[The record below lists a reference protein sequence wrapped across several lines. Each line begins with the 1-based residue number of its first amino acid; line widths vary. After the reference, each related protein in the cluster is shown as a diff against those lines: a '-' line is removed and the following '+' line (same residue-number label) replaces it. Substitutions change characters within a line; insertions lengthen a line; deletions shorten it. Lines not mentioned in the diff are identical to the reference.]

1 MTVTNP
7 PRALS
12 ATQLSLSDLGTQLS
26 DCVFVIVDL
35 ETTGGAAVDAGIT
48 EIGAVKVQGGEV
60 TGEFITLVN
69 PGTPI
74 PPFIATLTGIT
85 DSMVSRSPSVHTAVS
100 MFLDFAGECVFVAH
114 NAPYDIGFLKGACTK
129 FDIAWPN
136 NKAIDTA
143 RIARLTLHRDE
154 VRNCKLST
162 LSSFFRT
169 EVQPTHRAFDD
180 ARATTDVMHRLFE
193 RLGNYGVHTLEDLNA
208 FTSRVS
214 DAQRNKKSLAD
225 GLPAKPGVYIFEDP
239 QGRPL
244 YIGTSKNI
252 RNRVR
257 TYFTAAENRRRMS
270 EMIGIAQQV
279 RPIVCSTIL
288 EAKIRELRL
297 IVSEQPRYNRRS
309 RAAESVYWVKLTAEP
324 APRLI
329 VTKQLKDDSA
339 EGARYIGPFTSRA
352 AANSALDV
360 INETTAL
367 RTCTIKIA
375 ALPRT
380 DIPGCVRGELGKCVA
395 PCTSNHDR
403 DQYLNIV
410 NHASIAMSGSTSIVV
425 THITALMET
434 LANSERFEE
443 AANWREALGN
453 YVNAVFRTERLR
465 WIATTPELV
474 AAQGTTD
481 GGWEIHV
488 IRYGRLAAA
497 GVVEPGFDPWVHVA
511 ALIASAEFIEPGI
524 EPAPAGTTEEAFDL
538 LHWLESDG
546 VRLVTSS
553 RDLYMPIE
561 CGGKEAIQLSHV
573 RRVVGERLAAVTGHG
588 PTGRPVGPRAPGVTR
603 INQRSSLAR
612 R

>member
-7 PRALS
+7 PSALA

-35 ETTGGAAVDAGIT
+35 ETTGGAGIDAGIT
-48 EIGAVKVQGGEV
+48 EIGAVKVHGGEV
-60 TGEFITLVN
+60 IGEFTTLVN
-69 PGTPI
+69 PGSPI

-85 DSMVSRSPSVHTAVS
+85 DSMVSGSPGVQTAVS

-136 NKAIDTA
+136 NKVIDTV
-143 RIARLTLHRDE
+143 RIARLALHRDE
-154 VRNCKLST
+154 VRNCKLAT

-214 DAQRNKKSLAD
+214 DVQRNKKGLAD

-257 TYFTAAENRRRMS
+257 TYFTAAETRRRMS
-270 EMIGIAQQV
+270 EMIEIAQQV

-309 RAAESVYWVKLTAEP
+309 RAADSVSWVKLTAEP

-329 VTKQLKDDSA
+329 ITKEIKDDS
-339 EGARYIGPFTSRA
+339 EFGARYIGPFTSRG
-352 AANSALDV
+352 AANSVIDV
-360 INETTAL
+360 INGTIAL
-367 RTCTIKIA
+367 RTCTSKIA
-375 ALPRT
+375 AQPRT
-380 DIPGCVRGELGKCVA
+380 NIPGCVRAELGKCAA
-395 PCTSNHDR
+395 PCTREHDR
-403 DQYLNIV
+403 ELYLQVV
-410 NHASIAMSGSTSIVV
+410 NHAGVSMSGSTSTVV
-425 THITALMET
+425 AHITKLMET
-434 LANSERFEE
+434 LAAAERFEE
-443 AANWREALGN
+443 AAMWREALGN

-465 WIATTPELV
+465 WIATTSELV
-474 AAQGTTD
+474 AAQNTID

-497 GVVEPGFDPWVHVA
+497 GVVEPGFDPWPHVA
-511 ALIASAEFIEPGI
+511 ALVASAEFVEPGI
-524 EPAPAGTTEEAFDL
+524 EPAPAGVTEEAFDL
-538 LHWLESDG
+538 LRWLESDG
-546 VRLVTSS
+546 VRLVASS
-553 RDLYMPIE
+553 HDLSMPID
-561 CGGKEAIQLSHV
+561 CGGKETIQLLDV

-588 PTGRPVGPRAPGVTR
+588 PTGRPVGSRAPGATR
-603 INQRSSLAR
+603 IAYF
-612 R
+612 

>member
-7 PRALS
+7 PSALA

-35 ETTGGAAVDAGIT
+35 ETTGGAGIDAGIT
-48 EIGAVKVQGGEV
+48 EIGAVKVHGGEV
-60 TGEFITLVN
+60 IGEFTTLVN
-69 PGTPI
+69 PGSPI

-85 DSMVSRSPSVHTAVS
+85 DSMVSGSPGVQTAVS

-136 NKAIDTA
+136 NKVIDTV
-143 RIARLTLHRDE
+143 RIARLALHRDE
-154 VRNCKLST
+154 VRNCKLAT

-214 DAQRNKKSLAD
+214 DVQRNKKGLAD

-257 TYFTAAENRRRMS
+257 TYFTAAETRRRMS
-270 EMIGIAQQV
+270 EMIEIAQQV

-309 RAAESVYWVKLTAEP
+309 RAADSVSWVKLTAEP

-329 VTKQLKDDSA
+329 ITKEIKDDS
-339 EGARYIGPFTSRA
+339 EFGARYIGPFTSRG
-352 AANSALDV
+352 AANSVIDV
-360 INETTAL
+360 INGTIAL
-367 RTCTIKIA
+367 RTCTSKIA
-375 ALPRT
+375 AQPRT
-380 DIPGCVRGELGKCVA
+380 NIPGCVRAELGKCAA
-395 PCTSNHDR
+395 PCTREHDR
-403 DQYLNIV
+403 ELYLQVV
-410 NHASIAMSGSTSIVV
+410 NHAGVSMSGSTSTVV
-425 THITALMET
+425 AHITKVMET
-434 LANSERFEE
+434 LAAAERFEE
-443 AANWREALGN
+443 AAMWREALGN

-465 WIATTPELV
+465 WIATTSELV
-474 AAQGTTD
+474 AAQNTID

-497 GVVEPGFDPWVHVA
+497 GVVEPGFDPWPHVA
-511 ALIASAEFIEPGI
+511 ALVASAEFVEPGI
-524 EPAPAGTTEEAFDL
+524 EPAPAGVTEEAFDL
-538 LHWLESDG
+538 LRWLESDG
-546 VRLVTSS
+546 VRLVASS
-553 RDLYMPIE
+553 HDLSMPID
-561 CGGKEAIQLSHV
+561 CGGKETIQLLDV

-588 PTGRPVGPRAPGVTR
+588 PTGRPVGPRAPGATR
-603 INQRSSLAR
+603 IAYF
-612 R
+612 

>member
-1 MTVTNP
+1 VTVINP
-7 PRALS
+7 PGALA

-35 ETTGGAAVDAGIT
+35 ETTGGAGIDAGIT
-48 EIGAVKVQGGEV
+48 EIGAVKVRGGEV
-60 TGEFITLVN
+60 IGEFTTLVN
-69 PGTPI
+69 PGSSI

-114 NAPYDIGFLKGACTK
+114 NAPYDIGFLKGACAK
-129 FDIAWPN
+129 FDITWPS
-136 NKAIDTA
+136 NKVIDTV
-143 RIARLTLHRDE
+143 RIARLALHRDE
-154 VRNCKLST
+154 VRNCKLAT

-180 ARATTDVMHRLFE
+180 ARATTDVMHHLFE
-193 RLGNYGVHTLEDLNA
+193 RLGNYGVHTLEDLHA

-214 DAQRNKKSLAD
+214 EVQRNKKNLAD
-225 GLPAKPGVYIFEDP
+225 GLPATPGVYIFEDP

-270 EMIGIAQQV
+270 EMIKIAQQV

-309 RAAESVYWVKLTAEP
+309 RAADSVSWLKLTSEP

-329 VTKQLKDDSA
+329 VTKQLKDDYA

-352 AANSALDV
+352 AANSALDT
-360 INETTAL
+360 INETISL

-375 ALPRT
+375 AQPRT
-380 DIPGCVRGELGKCVA
+380 DIPGCVRAELGKCVA
-395 PCTSNHDR
+395 PCTRNHDR
-403 DQYLNIV
+403 EQYLSIV
-410 NHASIAMSGSTSIVV
+410 NHASIAMSGNTSTVV
-425 THITALMET
+425 THITELMKT
-434 LANSERFEE
+434 LALQERFEE
-443 AANWREALGN
+443 AANWREALGH

-474 AAQGTTD
+474 AAQNTID

-497 GVVEPGFDPWVHVA
+497 GVVEPGFDPWPHVA
-511 ALIASAEFIEPGI
+511 ALVASAEFVEPGI
-524 EPAPAGTTEEAFDL
+524 EPAPAGVTEEAFDL
-538 LHWLESDG
+538 LRWLESDG
-546 VRLVTSS
+546 VRLVASS
-553 RDLYMPIE
+553 RDLSMPID
-561 CGGKEAIQLSHV
+561 CGGKETLQLLDV

-603 INQRSSLAR
+603 IAYF
-612 R
+612 

>member
-1 MTVTNP
+1 VTNP
-7 PRALS
+7 PSALA

-35 ETTGGAAVDAGIT
+35 ETTGGAGIDAGIT
-48 EIGAVKVQGGEV
+48 EIGAVKVHGGEV
-60 TGEFITLVN
+60 IGEFTTLVN
-69 PGTPI
+69 PGSPI

-85 DSMVSRSPSVHTAVS
+85 DSMVSGSPGVQTAVS

-129 FDIAWPN
+129 FDIVWPN
-136 NKAIDTA
+136 NKVIDTV
-143 RIARLTLHRDE
+143 RIARLALHRDE
-154 VRNCKLST
+154 VRNCKLAT

-214 DAQRNKKSLAD
+214 DVQRNKKGLAD

-257 TYFTAAENRRRMS
+257 TYFTAAETRRRMS
-270 EMIGIAQQV
+270 EMIEIAQQV

-309 RAAESVYWVKLTAEP
+309 RAADSVSWVKLTAEP

-329 VTKQLKDDSA
+329 ITKEIKDDS
-339 EGARYIGPFTSRA
+339 EFGARYIGPFTSRG
-352 AANSALDV
+352 AANSVIDV
-360 INETTAL
+360 INGTIAL
-367 RTCTIKIA
+367 RTCTSKIA
-375 ALPRT
+375 AQPRT
-380 DIPGCVRGELGKCVA
+380 NIPGCVRAELGKCAA
-395 PCTSNHDR
+395 PCTREHDR
-403 DQYLNIV
+403 ELYLQVV
-410 NHASIAMSGSTSIVV
+410 NHAGVSMSGSTSAVV
-425 THITALMET
+425 AHITKLMET
-434 LANSERFEE
+434 LAAAERFEE
-443 AANWREALGN
+443 AAMWREALGN

-465 WIATTPELV
+465 WIATTSELV
-474 AAQGTTD
+474 AAQNTID

-497 GVVEPGFDPWVHVA
+497 GVVEPGFDPWPHVA
-511 ALIASAEFIEPGI
+511 ALVASAEFVEPGI
-524 EPAPAGTTEEAFDL
+524 EPAPAGVTEEAFDL
-538 LHWLESDG
+538 LRWLESDG
-546 VRLVTSS
+546 VRLVASS
-553 RDLYMPIE
+553 HDLSMPID
-561 CGGKEAIQLSHV
+561 CGGKETIQLLDV
-573 RRVVGERLAAVTGHG
+573 RRVVGERLAAVTGHE
-588 PTGRPVGPRAPGVTR
+588 PTGRPVGPRAPGATR
-603 INQRSSLAR
+603 IAYF
-612 R
+612 

>member
-7 PRALS
+7 PSALA

-35 ETTGGAAVDAGIT
+35 ETTGGAGIDAGIT
-48 EIGAVKVQGGEV
+48 EIGAVKVHGGEV
-60 TGEFITLVN
+60 IGEFTTLVN
-69 PGTPI
+69 PGSPI

-85 DSMVSRSPSVHTAVS
+85 DSMVSGSPGVQTAVS

-129 FDIAWPN
+129 FDIVWPN
-136 NKAIDTA
+136 NKVIDTV
-143 RIARLTLHRDE
+143 RIARLALHRDE
-154 VRNCKLST
+154 VRNCKLAT

-214 DAQRNKKSLAD
+214 DVQRNKKGLAD

-257 TYFTAAENRRRMS
+257 TYFTAAETRRRMS
-270 EMIGIAQQV
+270 EMIEIAQQV

-309 RAAESVYWVKLTAEP
+309 RAADSVSWVKLTAEP

-329 VTKQLKDDSA
+329 ITKEIKDDS
-339 EGARYIGPFTSRA
+339 EFGARYIGPFTSRG
-352 AANSALDV
+352 AANSVIDV
-360 INETTAL
+360 INGTIAL
-367 RTCTIKIA
+367 RTCTSKIA
-375 ALPRT
+375 AQPRT
-380 DIPGCVRGELGKCVA
+380 NIPGCVRAELGKCAA
-395 PCTSNHDR
+395 PCTREHDR
-403 DQYLNIV
+403 ELYLQVV
-410 NHASIAMSGSTSIVV
+410 NHAGVSMSGSTSAVV
-425 THITALMET
+425 AHITKLMET
-434 LANSERFEE
+434 LAAAERFEE
-443 AANWREALGN
+443 AAMWREALGN

-465 WIATTPELV
+465 WIATTSELV
-474 AAQGTTD
+474 AAQNTID

-497 GVVEPGFDPWVHVA
+497 GIVEPGFDPWPHVA
-511 ALIASAEFIEPGI
+511 ALVASAEFVEPGI
-524 EPAPAGTTEEAFDL
+524 EPAPAGVTEEAFDL
-538 LHWLESDG
+538 LRWLESDG
-546 VRLVTSS
+546 VRLVASS
-553 RDLYMPIE
+553 HDLSMPID
-561 CGGKEAIQLSHV
+561 CGGKETIQLLDV
-573 RRVVGERLAAVTGHG
+573 RRVVGERLAAVTGHE
-588 PTGRPVGPRAPGVTR
+588 PTGRPVGPRAPGATR
-603 INQRSSLAR
+603 IAYF
-612 R
+612 

>member
-7 PRALS
+7 PSALA

-35 ETTGGAAVDAGIT
+35 ETTGGAGIDAGIT
-48 EIGAVKVQGGEV
+48 EIGAVKVHGGEV
-60 TGEFITLVN
+60 IGEFTTLVN
-69 PGTPI
+69 PGSPI

-85 DSMVSRSPSVHTAVS
+85 DSMVSGSPGVQTAVS

-136 NKAIDTA
+136 NKVIDTV
-143 RIARLTLHRDE
+143 RIARLALHRDE
-154 VRNCKLST
+154 VRNCKLAT

-214 DAQRNKKSLAD
+214 DVQRNKKGLAD

-257 TYFTAAENRRRMS
+257 TYFTAAETRRRMS
-270 EMIGIAQQV
+270 EMIEIAQQV

-309 RAAESVYWVKLTAEP
+309 RAADSVSWVKLTAEP

-329 VTKQLKDDSA
+329 ISKEIKDDS
-339 EGARYIGPFTSRA
+339 EFGARYIGPFTSRG
-352 AANSALDV
+352 AANSVIDV
-360 INETTAL
+360 INGTIAL
-367 RTCTIKIA
+367 RTCTSKIA
-375 ALPRT
+375 AQPRT
-380 DIPGCVRGELGKCVA
+380 NIPGCVRAELGKCAA
-395 PCTSNHDR
+395 PCTREHDR
-403 DQYLNIV
+403 ELYLQVV
-410 NHASIAMSGSTSIVV
+410 NHAGVSMSGSTSTVV
-425 THITALMET
+425 AHITKLMET
-434 LANSERFEE
+434 LAAAERFEE
-443 AANWREALGN
+443 AAMWREALGN

-465 WIATTPELV
+465 WIATTSELV
-474 AAQGTTD
+474 AAQNTID

-497 GVVEPGFDPWVHVA
+497 GVVEPGFDPWPHVA
-511 ALIASAEFIEPGI
+511 ALVASAEFVEPGI
-524 EPAPAGTTEEAFDL
+524 EPAPAGVTEEAFDL
-538 LHWLESDG
+538 LRWLESDG
-546 VRLVTSS
+546 VRLVASS
-553 RDLYMPIE
+553 HDLSMPID
-561 CGGKEAIQLSHV
+561 CGGKETIQLLDV
-573 RRVVGERLAAVTGHG
+573 RRVVGERLAAVTGHE
-588 PTGRPVGPRAPGVTR
+588 PTGRPVGSRAPGATR
-603 INQRSSLAR
+603 IAYF
-612 R
+612 

>member
-60 TGEFITLVN
+60 IGEFTTLVN

-129 FDIAWPN
+129 FDITWPN

-193 RLGNYGVHTLEDLNA
+193 RLGNYGVHTLEDLNS

-309 RAAESVYWVKLTAEP
+309 RAADSVYWVKLTAEP

-352 AANSALDV
+352 AANSALEV
-360 INETTAL
+360 INETISL
-367 RTCTIKIA
+367 RTCTTKIA
-375 ALPRT
+375 AQPRS
-380 DIPGCVRGELGKCVA
+380 DIPGCVRAELGKCVA

-403 DQYLNIV
+403 DQYSNIV

-474 AAQGTTD
+474 AAQATTD

-538 LHWLESDG
+538 LRWLESDG

-561 CGGKEAIQLSHV
+561 CGGKETTQLSHV
-573 RRVVGERLAAVTGHG
+573 RRVVGEQSCSSY
-588 PTGRPVGPRAPGVTR
+588 RARANGSTC
-603 INQRSSLAR
+603 RSASTWR
-612 R
+612 DSD

>member
-1 MTVTNP
+1 VTVTNP
-7 PRALS
+7 PSALA

-35 ETTGGAAVDAGIT
+35 ETTGGAGIDAGIT
-48 EIGAVKVQGGEV
+48 EIGAVKVHGGEV
-60 TGEFITLVN
+60 IGEFTTLVN
-69 PGTPI
+69 PGSPI

-85 DSMVSRSPSVHTAVS
+85 DSMVSGSPGVQTAVS

-136 NKAIDTA
+136 NKVIDTV
-143 RIARLTLHRDE
+143 RIARLALHRDE
-154 VRNCKLST
+154 VRNCKLAT

-214 DAQRNKKSLAD
+214 DVQRNKKGLAD

-257 TYFTAAENRRRMS
+257 TYFTAAETRRRMS
-270 EMIGIAQQV
+270 EMIEIAQQV

-309 RAAESVYWVKLTAEP
+309 RAADSVSWVKLTAEP

-329 VTKQLKDDSA
+329 ITKEIKDDS
-339 EGARYIGPFTSRA
+339 EFGARYIGPFTSRG
-352 AANSALDV
+352 AANSVIDV
-360 INETTAL
+360 INGTIAL
-367 RTCTIKIA
+367 RTCTSKIA
-375 ALPRT
+375 AQPRT
-380 DIPGCVRGELGKCVA
+380 NIPGCVRAELGKCAA
-395 PCTSNHDR
+395 PCTREHDR
-403 DQYLNIV
+403 ELYLQVV
-410 NHASIAMSGSTSIVV
+410 NHAGVSMSGSTSTVV
-425 THITALMET
+425 AHITKLMET
-434 LANSERFEE
+434 LAAAERFEE
-443 AANWREALGN
+443 AAMWREALGN

-465 WIATTPELV
+465 WIATTSELV
-474 AAQGTTD
+474 AAQNTID

-497 GVVEPGFDPWVHVA
+497 GVVEPGFDPWPHVA
-511 ALIASAEFIEPGI
+511 ALVASAEFVEPGI
-524 EPAPAGTTEEAFDL
+524 EPAPAGVTEEAFDL
-538 LHWLESDG
+538 LRWLERDG
-546 VRLVTSS
+546 VRLVASS
-553 RDLYMPIE
+553 HDLSMPID
-561 CGGKEAIQLSHV
+561 CGGKETIQLLDV
-573 RRVVGERLAAVTGHG
+573 RRVVGERLAAVTGHE
-588 PTGRPVGPRAPGVTR
+588 PTGRPVGPRAPGATR
-603 INQRSSLAR
+603 IAYF
-612 R
+612 

>member
-7 PRALS
+7 PSALA

-35 ETTGGAAVDAGIT
+35 ETTGGAGIDAGIT
-48 EIGAVKVQGGEV
+48 EIGAVKVHGGEV
-60 TGEFITLVN
+60 IGEFTTLVN
-69 PGTPI
+69 PGSPI

-85 DSMVSRSPSVHTAVS
+85 DSMVSGSPGVQTAVS

-136 NKAIDTA
+136 NKVIDTV
-143 RIARLTLHRDE
+143 RIARLALHRDE
-154 VRNCKLST
+154 VRNCKLAT

-214 DAQRNKKSLAD
+214 DVQRNKKGLAD

-257 TYFTAAENRRRMS
+257 TYFTAAETRRRMS
-270 EMIGIAQQV
+270 EMIEIAQQV

-309 RAAESVYWVKLTAEP
+309 RAADSVSWVKLTAEP

-329 VTKQLKDDSA
+329 ITKEIKDDS
-339 EGARYIGPFTSRA
+339 EFGARYIGPFTSRG
-352 AANSALDV
+352 AANSVIDV
-360 INETTAL
+360 INGTIAL
-367 RTCTIKIA
+367 RTCTSKIA
-375 ALPRT
+375 AQPRT
-380 DIPGCVRGELGKCVA
+380 NIPGCVRAELGKCAA
-395 PCTSNHDR
+395 PCTREHDR
-403 DQYLNIV
+403 ELYLQVV
-410 NHASIAMSGSTSIVV
+410 NHAGVSMSGSTSTVV
-425 THITALMET
+425 AHITELMET
-434 LANSERFEE
+434 LAAAERFEE
-443 AANWREALGN
+443 AAMWREALGN

-465 WIATTPELV
+465 WIATTSELV
-474 AAQGTTD
+474 AAQNTID

-497 GVVEPGFDPWVHVA
+497 GVVEPGFDPWPHVA
-511 ALIASAEFIEPGI
+511 ALVASAEFVEPGI
-524 EPAPAGTTEEAFDL
+524 EPAPAGVTEEAFDL
-538 LHWLESDG
+538 LRWLESDG
-546 VRLVTSS
+546 VRLVASS
-553 RDLYMPIE
+553 HDLSMPID
-561 CGGKEAIQLSHV
+561 CGGKETIQLLDV
-573 RRVVGERLAAVTGHG
+573 RRVVGERLAAVTGHE
-588 PTGRPVGPRAPGVTR
+588 PTGRPVGPRAPGATR
-603 INQRSSLAR
+603 IAYF
-612 R
+612 

>member
-1 MTVTNP
+1 VTVTNP
-7 PRALS
+7 PSALA

-35 ETTGGAAVDAGIT
+35 ETTGGAGIDAGIT
-48 EIGAVKVQGGEV
+48 EIGAVKVHGGEV
-60 TGEFITLVN
+60 IGEFTTLVN
-69 PGTPI
+69 PGSPI

-85 DSMVSRSPSVHTAVS
+85 DSMVSGSPGVQTAVS

-136 NKAIDTA
+136 NKVIDTV
-143 RIARLTLHRDE
+143 RIARLALHRDE
-154 VRNCKLST
+154 VRNCKLAT

-214 DAQRNKKSLAD
+214 DVQRNKKGLAD

-257 TYFTAAENRRRMS
+257 TYFTAAETRRRMS
-270 EMIGIAQQV
+270 EMIEIAQQV

-309 RAAESVYWVKLTAEP
+309 RAADSVSWVKLTAEP

-329 VTKQLKDDSA
+329 ITKEIKDDS
-339 EGARYIGPFTSRA
+339 EFGARYIGPFTSRG
-352 AANSALDV
+352 AANSVIDV
-360 INETTAL
+360 INGTIAL
-367 RTCTIKIA
+367 RTCTSKIA
-375 ALPRT
+375 AQPRT
-380 DIPGCVRGELGKCVA
+380 NIPGCVRAELGKCAA
-395 PCTSNHDR
+395 PCTREHDR
-403 DQYLNIV
+403 ELYLQVV
-410 NHASIAMSGSTSIVV
+410 NHAGVSMSGSTSTVV
-425 THITALMET
+425 AHITELMET
-434 LANSERFEE
+434 LAAAERFEE
-443 AANWREALGN
+443 AAMWREALGN

-465 WIATTPELV
+465 WIATTSELV
-474 AAQGTTD
+474 AAQNTID

-497 GVVEPGFDPWVHVA
+497 GVVEPGFDPWPHVA
-511 ALIASAEFIEPGI
+511 ALVASAEFVEPGI
-524 EPAPAGTTEEAFDL
+524 EPAPAGVTEEAFDL
-538 LHWLESDG
+538 LRWLESDG
-546 VRLVTSS
+546 VRLVASS
-553 RDLYMPIE
+553 HDLSMPID
-561 CGGKEAIQLSHV
+561 CGGKETIQLLDV
-573 RRVVGERLAAVTGHG
+573 RRVVGERLAAVTGHE
-588 PTGRPVGPRAPGVTR
+588 PTGRPVGPRAPGATR
-603 INQRSSLAR
+603 IAYF
-612 R
+612 

>member
-1 MTVTNP
+1 VTVTNP
-7 PRALS
+7 PSALA

-35 ETTGGAAVDAGIT
+35 ETTGGAGIDAGIT
-48 EIGAVKVQGGEV
+48 EIGAVKVHGGEV
-60 TGEFITLVN
+60 IGEFTTLVN
-69 PGTPI
+69 PGSPI

-85 DSMVSRSPSVHTAVS
+85 DSMVSGSPGVQTAVS

-129 FDIAWPN
+129 FDIVWPN
-136 NKAIDTA
+136 NKVIDTV
-143 RIARLTLHRDE
+143 RIARLALHRDE
-154 VRNCKLST
+154 VRNCKLAT

-214 DAQRNKKSLAD
+214 DVQRNKKGLAD

-257 TYFTAAENRRRMS
+257 TYFTAAETRRRMS
-270 EMIGIAQQV
+270 EMIEIAQQV

-309 RAAESVYWVKLTAEP
+309 RAADSVSWVKLTAEP

-329 VTKQLKDDSA
+329 ITKEIKDDS
-339 EGARYIGPFTSRA
+339 EFGARYIGPFTSRG
-352 AANSALDV
+352 AANSVIDV
-360 INETTAL
+360 INGTIAL
-367 RTCTIKIA
+367 RTCTSKIA
-375 ALPRT
+375 AQPRT
-380 DIPGCVRGELGKCVA
+380 NIPGCVRAELGKCAA
-395 PCTSNHDR
+395 PCTREHDR
-403 DQYLNIV
+403 ELYLQVV
-410 NHASIAMSGSTSIVV
+410 NHAGVSMSGSTSTVV
-425 THITALMET
+425 AHITELMET
-434 LANSERFEE
+434 LAAAERFEE
-443 AANWREALGN
+443 AAMWREALGN

-465 WIATTPELV
+465 WIATTSELV
-474 AAQGTTD
+474 AAQNTID

-497 GVVEPGFDPWVHVA
+497 GVVEPGFDPWPHVA
-511 ALIASAEFIEPGI
+511 ALVASAEFVEPGI
-524 EPAPAGTTEEAFDL
+524 EPAPAGVTEEAFDL
-538 LHWLESDG
+538 LRWLESDG
-546 VRLVTSS
+546 VRLVASS
-553 RDLYMPIE
+553 HDLSMPID
-561 CGGKEAIQLSHV
+561 CGGKETIQLLDV
-573 RRVVGERLAAVTGHG
+573 RRVVGERLAAVTGHE
-588 PTGRPVGPRAPGVTR
+588 PTGRPVGPRAPGATR
-603 INQRSSLAR
+603 IAYF
-612 R
+612 

>member
-1 MTVTNP
+1 VTVTNP
-7 PRALS
+7 PSALA

-35 ETTGGAAVDAGIT
+35 ETTGGAGIDAGIT
-48 EIGAVKVQGGEV
+48 EIGAVKVHGGEV
-60 TGEFITLVN
+60 IGEFTTLVN
-69 PGTPI
+69 PGSPI

-85 DSMVSRSPSVHTAVS
+85 DSMVSGSPGVQTAVS

-136 NKAIDTA
+136 NKVIDTV
-143 RIARLTLHRDE
+143 RIARLALHRDE
-154 VRNCKLST
+154 VRNCKLAT

-214 DAQRNKKSLAD
+214 DVQRNKKGLAD

-257 TYFTAAENRRRMS
+257 TYFTAAETRRRMS
-270 EMIGIAQQV
+270 EMIEIAQQV

-309 RAAESVYWVKLTAEP
+309 RAADSVSWVKLTAEP

-329 VTKQLKDDSA
+329 ITKEIKDDS
-339 EGARYIGPFTSRA
+339 EFGARYIGPFTSRG
-352 AANSALDV
+352 AANSVIDV
-360 INETTAL
+360 INGTIAL
-367 RTCTIKIA
+367 RTCTSKIA
-375 ALPRT
+375 AQPRT
-380 DIPGCVRGELGKCVA
+380 NIPGCVRAELGKCAA
-395 PCTSNHDR
+395 PCTREHDR
-403 DQYLNIV
+403 ELYLQVV
-410 NHASIAMSGSTSIVV
+410 NHAGVSMSGSTSTVV
-425 THITALMET
+425 AHITELMET
-434 LANSERFEE
+434 LAAAERFEE
-443 AANWREALGN
+443 AAMWREALGN

-465 WIATTPELV
+465 WIATTSELV
-474 AAQGTTD
+474 AAQNTID

-497 GVVEPGFDPWVHVA
+497 GVVEPGFDPWPHVA
-511 ALIASAEFIEPGI
+511 ALVASAEFVEPGI
-524 EPAPAGTTEEAFDL
+524 EPAPAGVTEEAFDL
-538 LHWLESDG
+538 LRWLESDG
-546 VRLVTSS
+546 VRLVASS
-553 RDLYMPIE
+553 HDLSMPID
-561 CGGKEAIQLSHV
+561 CGGKETIQLLDV

-588 PTGRPVGPRAPGVTR
+588 PTGRPVGPRAPGATR
-603 INQRSSLAR
+603 IAYF
-612 R
+612 

>member
-1 MTVTNP
+1 VTVTNP
-7 PRALS
+7 PSALA

-35 ETTGGAAVDAGIT
+35 ETTGGAGIDAGIT
-48 EIGAVKVQGGEV
+48 EIGAVKVHGGEV
-60 TGEFITLVN
+60 IGEFTTLVN
-69 PGTPI
+69 PGSPI

-85 DSMVSRSPSVHTAVS
+85 DSMVSGSPGVQTAVS

-129 FDIAWPN
+129 FDIVWPN
-136 NKAIDTA
+136 NKVIDTV
-143 RIARLTLHRDE
+143 RIARLALHRDE
-154 VRNCKLST
+154 VRNCKLAT

-214 DAQRNKKSLAD
+214 DVQRNKKGLAD

-257 TYFTAAENRRRMS
+257 TYFTAAETRRRMS
-270 EMIGIAQQV
+270 EMIEIAQQV

-309 RAAESVYWVKLTAEP
+309 RAADSVSWVKLTAEP

-329 VTKQLKDDSA
+329 ITKEIKDDS
-339 EGARYIGPFTSRA
+339 EFGARYIGPFTSRG
-352 AANSALDV
+352 AANSVIDV
-360 INETTAL
+360 INGTIAL
-367 RTCTIKIA
+367 RTCTSKIA
-375 ALPRT
+375 AQPRT
-380 DIPGCVRGELGKCVA
+380 NIPGCVRAELGKCAA
-395 PCTSNHDR
+395 PCTREHDR
-403 DQYLNIV
+403 ELYLQVV
-410 NHASIAMSGSTSIVV
+410 NHAGVSMSGRTSAVV
-425 THITALMET
+425 AHITKLMET
-434 LANSERFEE
+434 LAAAERFEE
-443 AANWREALGN
+443 AAMWREALGN

-465 WIATTPELV
+465 WIATTSELV
-474 AAQGTTD
+474 AAQNTIN

-497 GVVEPGFDPWVHVA
+497 GIVEPGFDPWPHVA
-511 ALIASAEFIEPGI
+511 ALVASAEFVEPGI
-524 EPAPAGTTEEAFDL
+524 EPAPAGVTEEAFDL
-538 LHWLESDG
+538 LRWLESDG
-546 VRLVTSS
+546 VRLVASS
-553 RDLYMPIE
+553 HDLSMPID
-561 CGGKEAIQLSHV
+561 CGGKETIQLLDV
-573 RRVVGERLAAVTGHG
+573 RRVVGERLAAVTGHE
-588 PTGRPVGPRAPGVTR
+588 PTGRPVGPRAPGATR
-603 INQRSSLAR
+603 IAYF
-612 R
+612 

>member
-7 PRALS
+7 PSALA

-35 ETTGGAAVDAGIT
+35 ETTGGAGIDAGIT
-48 EIGAVKVQGGEV
+48 EIGAVKVHGGEV
-60 TGEFITLVN
+60 IGEFTTLVN
-69 PGTPI
+69 PGSPI

-85 DSMVSRSPSVHTAVS
+85 DSMVSGSPGVQTAVS

-129 FDIAWPN
+129 FDIVWPN
-136 NKAIDTA
+136 NKVIDTV
-143 RIARLTLHRDE
+143 RIARLALHRDE
-154 VRNCKLST
+154 VRNCKLAT

-214 DAQRNKKSLAD
+214 DVQRNKKGLAD

-257 TYFTAAENRRRMS
+257 TYFTAAETRRRMS
-270 EMIGIAQQV
+270 EMIEIAQQV

-309 RAAESVYWVKLTAEP
+309 RAADSVSWVKLTAEP

-329 VTKQLKDDSA
+329 ITKEIKDDS
-339 EGARYIGPFTSRA
+339 EFGARYIGPFTSRG
-352 AANSALDV
+352 AANSVIDV
-360 INETTAL
+360 INGTIAL
-367 RTCTIKIA
+367 RTCTSKIA
-375 ALPRT
+375 AQPRT
-380 DIPGCVRGELGKCVA
+380 NIPGCVRAELGKCAA
-395 PCTSNHDR
+395 PCTREHDR
-403 DQYLNIV
+403 ELYLQVV
-410 NHASIAMSGSTSIVV
+410 NHAGVSMSGSTSTVV
-425 THITALMET
+425 AHITELMET
-434 LANSERFEE
+434 LAAAERFEE
-443 AANWREALGN
+443 AAMWREALGN

-465 WIATTPELV
+465 WIATTSELV
-474 AAQGTTD
+474 AAQNTID

-497 GVVEPGFDPWVHVA
+497 GVVEPGFDPWPHVA
-511 ALIASAEFIEPGI
+511 ALVASAEFVEPGI
-524 EPAPAGTTEEAFDL
+524 EPAPAGVTEEAFDL
-538 LHWLESDG
+538 LRWLESDG
-546 VRLVTSS
+546 VRLVASS
-553 RDLYMPIE
+553 HDLSMPID
-561 CGGKEAIQLSHV
+561 CGGKETIQLLDV
-573 RRVVGERLAAVTGHG
+573 RRVVGERLAAVTGHE
-588 PTGRPVGPRAPGVTR
+588 PTGRPVGPRAPGATR
-603 INQRSSLAR
+603 IAYF
-612 R
+612 

>member
-1 MTVTNP
+1 VTVTNP
-7 PRALS
+7 PSALA

-35 ETTGGAAVDAGIT
+35 ETTGGAGIDAGIT
-48 EIGAVKVQGGEV
+48 EIGAVKVHGGEV
-60 TGEFITLVN
+60 IGEFTTLVN
-69 PGTPI
+69 PGSPI

-85 DSMVSRSPSVHTAVS
+85 DSMVSGSPGVQTAVS

-129 FDIAWPN
+129 FDIVWPN
-136 NKAIDTA
+136 NKVIDTV
-143 RIARLTLHRDE
+143 RIARLALHRDE
-154 VRNCKLST
+154 VRNCKLAT

-214 DAQRNKKSLAD
+214 DVQRNKKGLAD

-257 TYFTAAENRRRMS
+257 TYFTAAETRRRMS
-270 EMIGIAQQV
+270 EMIEIAQQV

-309 RAAESVYWVKLTAEP
+309 RAADSVSWVKLTAEP

-329 VTKQLKDDSA
+329 ITKEIKDDS
-339 EGARYIGPFTSRA
+339 EFGARYIGPFTSRG
-352 AANSALDV
+352 AANSVIDV
-360 INETTAL
+360 INGTIAL
-367 RTCTIKIA
+367 RTCTSKIA
-375 ALPRT
+375 AQPRT
-380 DIPGCVRGELGKCVA
+380 NIPGCVRAELGKCAA
-395 PCTSNHDR
+395 PCTREHDR
-403 DQYLNIV
+403 ELYLQVV
-410 NHASIAMSGSTSIVV
+410 NHAGVSMSGSTSTVV
-425 THITALMET
+425 AHITKLMET
-434 LANSERFEE
+434 LAAAERFEE
-443 AANWREALGN
+443 AAMWREALGN

-465 WIATTPELV
+465 WIATTSELV
-474 AAQGTTD
+474 AAQNTID

-497 GVVEPGFDPWVHVA
+497 GIVEPGFDPWPHVA
-511 ALIASAEFIEPGI
+511 ALVASAEFVEPGI
-524 EPAPAGTTEEAFDL
+524 EPAPAGVTEEAFDL
-538 LHWLESDG
+538 LRWLESDG
-546 VRLVTSS
+546 VRLVASS
-553 RDLYMPIE
+553 HDLSMPID
-561 CGGKEAIQLSHV
+561 CGGKETIQLLDV
-573 RRVVGERLAAVTGHG
+573 RRVVGERLAAVTGHE
-588 PTGRPVGPRAPGVTR
+588 PTGRPVGPRAPGATR
-603 INQRSSLAR
+603 IAYF
-612 R
+612 

>member
-7 PRALS
+7 PSALA

-35 ETTGGAAVDAGIT
+35 ETTGGAGIDAGIT
-48 EIGAVKVQGGEV
+48 EIGAVKVHGGEV
-60 TGEFITLVN
+60 IGEFTTLVN
-69 PGTPI
+69 PGSPI

-85 DSMVSRSPSVHTAVS
+85 DSMVSGSPGVQTAVS

-129 FDIAWPN
+129 FDIVWPN
-136 NKAIDTA
+136 NKVIDTV
-143 RIARLTLHRDE
+143 RIARLALHRDE
-154 VRNCKLST
+154 VRNCKLAT

-169 EVQPTHRAFDD
+169 AVQPTHRAFDD

-214 DAQRNKKSLAD
+214 DVQRNKKGLAD

-257 TYFTAAENRRRMS
+257 TYFTAAETRRRMS
-270 EMIGIAQQV
+270 EMIEIAQQV

-309 RAAESVYWVKLTAEP
+309 RAADSVSWVKLTAEP

-329 VTKQLKDDSA
+329 ITKEIKDDS
-339 EGARYIGPFTSRA
+339 EFGARYIGPFTSRG
-352 AANSALDV
+352 AANSVIDV
-360 INETTAL
+360 INGTIAL
-367 RTCTIKIA
+367 RTCTSKIA
-375 ALPRT
+375 AQPRT
-380 DIPGCVRGELGKCVA
+380 NIPGCVRAELGKCAA
-395 PCTSNHDR
+395 PCTREHDR
-403 DQYLNIV
+403 ELYLQVV
-410 NHASIAMSGSTSIVV
+410 NHAGVSMSGSTSTVV
-425 THITALMET
+425 AHITKLMET
-434 LANSERFEE
+434 LAAAERFEE
-443 AANWREALGN
+443 AAMWREALGN

-465 WIATTPELV
+465 WIATTSELV
-474 AAQGTTD
+474 AAQNTID

-497 GVVEPGFDPWVHVA
+497 GIVEPGFDPWPHVA
-511 ALIASAEFIEPGI
+511 ALVASAEFVEPGI
-524 EPAPAGTTEEAFDL
+524 EPAPAGVTEEAFDL
-538 LHWLESDG
+538 LRWLESDG
-546 VRLVTSS
+546 VRLVASS
-553 RDLYMPIE
+553 HDLSMPID
-561 CGGKEAIQLSHV
+561 CGGKETIQLLDV
-573 RRVVGERLAAVTGHG
+573 RRVVGERLAAVTGHE
-588 PTGRPVGPRAPGVTR
+588 PTGRPVGPRAPGATR
-603 INQRSSLAR
+603 IAYF
-612 R
+612 

>member
-7 PRALS
+7 PSALA

-35 ETTGGAAVDAGIT
+35 ETTGGAGIDAGIT
-48 EIGAVKVQGGEV
+48 EIGAVKVHGGEV
-60 TGEFITLVN
+60 IGEFTTLVN
-69 PGTPI
+69 PGSPI

-85 DSMVSRSPSVHTAVS
+85 DSMVSGSPGVQTAVS

-136 NKAIDTA
+136 NKVIDTV
-143 RIARLTLHRDE
+143 RIARLALHRDE
-154 VRNCKLST
+154 VRNCKLAT

-214 DAQRNKKSLAD
+214 DVQRNKKGLAD

-257 TYFTAAENRRRMS
+257 TYFTAAETRRRMS
-270 EMIGIAQQV
+270 EMIEIAQQV

-309 RAAESVYWVKLTAEP
+309 RAADSVSWVKLTAEP

-329 VTKQLKDDSA
+329 ITKEIKDDS
-339 EGARYIGPFTSRA
+339 EFGARYIGPFTSRG
-352 AANSALDV
+352 AANSVIDV
-360 INETTAL
+360 INGTIAL
-367 RTCTIKIA
+367 RTCTSKIA
-375 ALPRT
+375 AQPRT
-380 DIPGCVRGELGKCVA
+380 NIPGCVRAELGKCAA
-395 PCTSNHDR
+395 PCTREHDR
-403 DQYLNIV
+403 ELYLQVV
-410 NHASIAMSGSTSIVV
+410 NHAGVSMSGSTSTVV
-425 THITALMET
+425 AHITELMET
-434 LANSERFEE
+434 LAAAERFEE
-443 AANWREALGN
+443 AAMWREALGN

-465 WIATTPELV
+465 WIATTSELV
-474 AAQGTTD
+474 AAQNTID

-497 GVVEPGFDPWVHVA
+497 GVVEPGFDPWPHVA
-511 ALIASAEFIEPGI
+511 ALVASAEFVEPGI
-524 EPAPAGTTEEAFDL
+524 EPAPAGVTEEAFDL
-538 LHWLESDG
+538 LRWLESDG
-546 VRLVTSS
+546 VRLVASS
-553 RDLYMPIE
+553 HDLSMPID
-561 CGGKEAIQLSHV
+561 CGGKETIQLLDV

-588 PTGRPVGPRAPGVTR
+588 PTGRPVGSRAPGATR
-603 INQRSSLAR
+603 IAYF
-612 R
+612 

>member
-1 MTVTNP
+1 MTVKNP
-7 PRALS
+7 PCALA
-12 ATQLSLSDLGTQLS
+12 ATQLSLSDLGTHLS

-35 ETTGGAAVDAGIT
+35 ETTGGAGIDAGIT
-48 EIGAVKVQGGEV
+48 EIGAVKVHGGEV
-60 TGEFITLVN
+60 IGEFTTLVN
-69 PGTPI
+69 PGSPI

-85 DSMVSRSPSVHTAVS
+85 DSMVSGSPGVQTAVS

-114 NAPYDIGFLKGACTK
+114 NAPYDIGFLKGACSK
-129 FDIAWPN
+129 FDIVWPN
-136 NKAIDTA
+136 NKVIDTV
-143 RIARLTLHRDE
+143 RIARLALHRDE
-154 VRNCKLST
+154 VRNCKLAT

-214 DAQRNKKSLAD
+214 DVQRNKKGLAD

-257 TYFTAAENRRRMS
+257 TYFTAAETRRRMS
-270 EMIGIAQQV
+270 EMIEIAQQV

-309 RAAESVYWVKLTAEP
+309 RAADSVSWVKLTAEP

-329 VTKQLKDDSA
+329 ITKEIKDDS
-339 EGARYIGPFTSRA
+339 EFGARYIGPFTSRG
-352 AANSALDV
+352 AANSVIDV
-360 INETTAL
+360 INGTIAL
-367 RTCTIKIA
+367 RTCTSKIA
-375 ALPRT
+375 AQPRT
-380 DIPGCVRGELGKCVA
+380 NIPGCVRAELGKCAA
-395 PCTSNHDR
+395 PCTREHDR
-403 DQYLNIV
+403 ELYLQVV
-410 NHASIAMSGSTSIVV
+410 NHAGVSMSGRTSAVV
-425 THITALMET
+425 AHITKLMET
-434 LANSERFEE
+434 LAAAERFEE
-443 AANWREALGN
+443 AAMWREALGN

-465 WIATTPELV
+465 WIATTSELV
-474 AAQGTTD
+474 AAQNTIN

-497 GVVEPGFDPWVHVA
+497 GIVEPGFDPWPHVA
-511 ALIASAEFIEPGI
+511 ALVASAEFVEPGI
-524 EPAPAGTTEEAFDL
+524 EPAPAGVTEEAFDL
-538 LHWLESDG
+538 LRWLESDG
-546 VRLVTSS
+546 VRLVASS
-553 RDLYMPIE
+553 HDLSMPID
-561 CGGKEAIQLSHV
+561 CGGKETIQLLDV
-573 RRVVGERLAAVTGHG
+573 RRVVGERLAAVTGHE
-588 PTGRPVGPRAPGVTR
+588 PTGRPVGPRAPGATR
-603 INQRSSLAR
+603 IAYF
-612 R
+612 

>member
-1 MTVTNP
+1 MTVINP
-7 PRALS
+7 PGALA

-35 ETTGGAAVDAGIT
+35 ETTGGAGIDAGIT
-48 EIGAVKVQGGEV
+48 EIGAVKVRGGEV
-60 TGEFITLVN
+60 IGEFTTLVN
-69 PGTPI
+69 PGSSI

-114 NAPYDIGFLKGACTK
+114 NAPYDIGFLKGACAK
-129 FDIAWPN
+129 FDITWPS
-136 NKAIDTA
+136 NKVIDTV
-143 RIARLTLHRDE
+143 RIARLALHRDE
-154 VRNCKLST
+154 VRNCKLAT

-214 DAQRNKKSLAD
+214 DVQRNKKGLAD

-257 TYFTAAENRRRMS
+257 TYFTAAETRRRMS
-270 EMIGIAQQV
+270 EMIEIAQQV

-309 RAAESVYWVKLTAEP
+309 RAADSVSWVKLTAEP

-329 VTKQLKDDSA
+329 ITKEIKDDS
-339 EGARYIGPFTSRA
+339 EFGARYIGPFTSRG
-352 AANSALDV
+352 AANSVIDV
-360 INETTAL
+360 INGTIAL
-367 RTCTIKIA
+367 RTCTSKIA
-375 ALPRT
+375 AQPRT
-380 DIPGCVRGELGKCVA
+380 NIPGCVRAELGKCAA
-395 PCTSNHDR
+395 PCTREHDR
-403 DQYLNIV
+403 ELYLQVV
-410 NHASIAMSGSTSIVV
+410 NHAGVSMSGSTSTVV
-425 THITALMET
+425 AHITKLMET
-434 LANSERFEE
+434 LAAAERFEE
-443 AANWREALGN
+443 AAMWREALGN

-465 WIATTPELV
+465 WIATTSELV
-474 AAQGTTD
+474 AAQNTID

-497 GVVEPGFDPWVHVA
+497 GVVEPGFDPWPHVA
-511 ALIASAEFIEPGI
+511 ALVASAEFVEPGI
-524 EPAPAGTTEEAFDL
+524 EPAPAGVTEEAFDL
-538 LHWLESDG
+538 LRWLESDG
-546 VRLVTSS
+546 VRLVASS
-553 RDLYMPIE
+553 HDLSMPID
-561 CGGKEAIQLSHV
+561 CGGKETIQLLDV
-573 RRVVGERLAAVTGHG
+573 RRVVGERLAAVTGHE
-588 PTGRPVGPRAPGVTR
+588 PTGRPVGPRAPGATR
-603 INQRSSLAR
+603 IAYF
-612 R
+612 

>member
-1 MTVTNP
+1 MTVINP
-7 PRALS
+7 PGALA

-35 ETTGGAAVDAGIT
+35 ETTGGAGIDAGIT
-48 EIGAVKVQGGEV
+48 EIGAVKVRGGEV
-60 TGEFITLVN
+60 IGEFTTLVN
-69 PGTPI
+69 PGSSI

-114 NAPYDIGFLKGACTK
+114 NAPYDIGFLKGACAK
-129 FDIAWPN
+129 FDITWPS
-136 NKAIDTA
+136 NKVIDTV
-143 RIARLTLHRDE
+143 RIARLALHRDE
-154 VRNCKLST
+154 VRNCKLAT

-214 DAQRNKKSLAD
+214 DVQRNKKGLAD

-257 TYFTAAENRRRMS
+257 TYFTAAETRRRMS
-270 EMIGIAQQV
+270 EMIEIAQQV

-309 RAAESVYWVKLTAEP
+309 RAADSVSWVKLTAEP

-329 VTKQLKDDSA
+329 ITKEIKDDS
-339 EGARYIGPFTSRA
+339 EFGARYIGPFTSRG
-352 AANSALDV
+352 AANSVIDV
-360 INETTAL
+360 INGTIAL
-367 RTCTIKIA
+367 RTCTSKIA
-375 ALPRT
+375 AQPRT
-380 DIPGCVRGELGKCVA
+380 NIPGCVRAELGKCAA
-395 PCTSNHDR
+395 PCTREHDR
-403 DQYLNIV
+403 ELYLQVV
-410 NHASIAMSGSTSIVV
+410 NHAGVSMSGRTSAVV
-425 THITALMET
+425 AHITKLMET
-434 LANSERFEE
+434 LAAAERFEE
-443 AANWREALGN
+443 AAMWREALGN

-465 WIATTPELV
+465 WIATTSELV
-474 AAQGTTD
+474 AAQNTIN

-497 GVVEPGFDPWVHVA
+497 GIVEPGFDPWPHVA
-511 ALIASAEFIEPGI
+511 ALVASAEFVEPGI
-524 EPAPAGTTEEAFDL
+524 EPAPAGVTEEAFDL
-538 LHWLESDG
+538 LRWLESDG
-546 VRLVTSS
+546 VRLVASS
-553 RDLYMPIE
+553 HDLSMPID
-561 CGGKEAIQLSHV
+561 CGGKETIQLLDV
-573 RRVVGERLAAVTGHG
+573 RRVVGERLAAVTGHE
-588 PTGRPVGPRAPGVTR
+588 PTGRPVGPRAPGATR
-603 INQRSSLAR
+603 IAYF
-612 R
+612 

>member
-7 PRALS
+7 PSALA

-35 ETTGGAAVDAGIT
+35 ETTGGAGIDAGIT
-48 EIGAVKVQGGEV
+48 EIGAVKVHGGEV
-60 TGEFITLVN
+60 IGEFTTLVN
-69 PGTPI
+69 PGSPI

-85 DSMVSRSPSVHTAVS
+85 DSMVSGSPGVQTAVS

-136 NKAIDTA
+136 NKVIDTV
-143 RIARLTLHRDE
+143 RIARLALHRDE
-154 VRNCKLST
+154 VRNCKLAT

-214 DAQRNKKSLAD
+214 DVQRNKKGLAD

-257 TYFTAAENRRRMS
+257 TYFTAAETRRRMS
-270 EMIGIAQQV
+270 EMIEIAQQV

-309 RAAESVYWVKLTAEP
+309 RAADSVSWVKLTAEP

-329 VTKQLKDDSA
+329 ITKEIKDDS
-339 EGARYIGPFTSRA
+339 EFGARYIGPFTSRG
-352 AANSALDV
+352 AANSV
-360 INETTAL
+360 IDIINGTIAL
-367 RTCTIKIA
+367 RTCTSKIA
-375 ALPRT
+375 AQPRT
-380 DIPGCVRGELGKCVA
+380 NIPGCVRAELGKCAA
-395 PCTSNHDR
+395 PCTREHDR
-403 DQYLNIV
+403 ELYLQVV
-410 NHASIAMSGSTSIVV
+410 NHAGVSMSGSTSTVV
-425 THITALMET
+425 AHITELMET
-434 LANSERFEE
+434 LAAAERFEE
-443 AANWREALGN
+443 ATMWREALGN

-465 WIATTPELV
+465 WIATTSELV
-474 AAQGTTD
+474 AAQNTID

-497 GVVEPGFDPWVHVA
+497 GVVEPGFDPWPHVA
-511 ALIASAEFIEPGI
+511 ALVASAEFVEPGI
-524 EPAPAGTTEEAFDL
+524 EPAPAGVTEEAFDL
-538 LHWLESDG
+538 LRWLESDG
-546 VRLVTSS
+546 VRLVASS
-553 RDLYMPIE
+553 HDLSMPID
-561 CGGKEAIQLSHV
+561 CGGKETIQLLDV
-573 RRVVGERLAAVTGHG
+573 RRVVGERLAAVTGHE
-588 PTGRPVGPRAPGVTR
+588 PTGRPVGPRAPGATR
-603 INQRSSLAR
+603 IAYF
-612 R
+612 

>member
-7 PRALS
+7 PSALA

-35 ETTGGAAVDAGIT
+35 ETTGGAGIDAGIT
-48 EIGAVKVQGGEV
+48 EIGAVKVHGGEV
-60 TGEFITLVN
+60 IGEFTTLVN
-69 PGTPI
+69 PGSPI

-85 DSMVSRSPSVHTAVS
+85 DSMVSGSPGVQTAVS

-129 FDIAWPN
+129 FDIVWPN
-136 NKAIDTA
+136 NKVIDTV
-143 RIARLTLHRDE
+143 RIARLALHRDE
-154 VRNCKLST
+154 VRNCKLAT

-180 ARATTDVMHRLFE
+180 ARATTDVMHHLFE
-193 RLGNYGVHTLEDLNA
+193 RLGNYGVHTLEDLHA

-214 DAQRNKKSLAD
+214 DVQRNKKGLAD

-257 TYFTAAENRRRMS
+257 TYFTAAETRRRMS
-270 EMIGIAQQV
+270 EMIEIAQQV

-309 RAAESVYWVKLTAEP
+309 RAADSVSWVKLTAEP

-329 VTKQLKDDSA
+329 ITKEIKDDS
-339 EGARYIGPFTSRA
+339 EFGARYIGPFTSRG
-352 AANSALDV
+352 AANSVIDV
-360 INETTAL
+360 INGTIAL
-367 RTCTIKIA
+367 RTCTSKIA
-375 ALPRT
+375 AQPRT
-380 DIPGCVRGELGKCVA
+380 NIPGCVRAELGKCAA
-395 PCTSNHDR
+395 PCTREHDR
-403 DQYLNIV
+403 ELYLQVV
-410 NHASIAMSGSTSIVV
+410 NHAGVSMSGSTSTVV
-425 THITALMET
+425 AHITKLMET
-434 LANSERFEE
+434 LAAAERFEE
-443 AANWREALGN
+443 AAMWREALGN

-465 WIATTPELV
+465 WIATTSELV
-474 AAQGTTD
+474 AAQNTIN

-497 GVVEPGFDPWVHVA
+497 GIVEPGFDPWPHVA
-511 ALIASAEFIEPGI
+511 ALVASAEFVEPGI
-524 EPAPAGTTEEAFDL
+524 EPAPAGVTEEAFDL
-538 LHWLESDG
+538 LRWLESDG
-546 VRLVTSS
+546 VRLVASS
-553 RDLYMPIE
+553 HDLSMPID
-561 CGGKEAIQLSHV
+561 CGGKETIQLLDV
-573 RRVVGERLAAVTGHG
+573 RRVVGERLAAVTGHE
-588 PTGRPVGPRAPGVTR
+588 PTGRPVGPRAPGATR
-603 INQRSSLAR
+603 IAYF
-612 R
+612 

>member
-7 PRALS
+7 PSALA

-35 ETTGGAAVDAGIT
+35 ETTGGAGIDAGIT
-48 EIGAVKVQGGEV
+48 EIGAVKVHGGEV
-60 TGEFITLVN
+60 IGEFTTLVN
-69 PGTPI
+69 PGSPI

-85 DSMVSRSPSVHTAVS
+85 DSMVSGSPGVQTAVS

-114 NAPYDIGFLKGACTK
+114 NAPYDIGFLKGACAK
-129 FDIAWPN
+129 FDITWPS
-136 NKAIDTA
+136 NKVIDTV
-143 RIARLTLHRDE
+143 RIARLALHRDE
-154 VRNCKLST
+154 VRNCKLAT

-214 DAQRNKKSLAD
+214 DVQRNKKGLAD

-257 TYFTAAENRRRMS
+257 TYFTAAETRRRMS
-270 EMIGIAQQV
+270 EMIEIAQQV

-309 RAAESVYWVKLTAEP
+309 RAADSVSWVKLTAEP

-329 VTKQLKDDSA
+329 ITKEIKDDS
-339 EGARYIGPFTSRA
+339 EFGARYIGPFTSRG
-352 AANSALDV
+352 AANSVIDV
-360 INETTAL
+360 INGTIAL
-367 RTCTIKIA
+367 RTCTSKIA
-375 ALPRT
+375 AQPRT
-380 DIPGCVRGELGKCVA
+380 NIPGCVRAELGKCAA
-395 PCTSNHDR
+395 PCTREHDR
-403 DQYLNIV
+403 ELYLQVV
-410 NHASIAMSGSTSIVV
+410 NHAGVSMSGSTSAVV
-425 THITALMET
+425 AHITKLMET
-434 LANSERFEE
+434 LAAAERFEE
-443 AANWREALGN
+443 AAMWREALGN

-465 WIATTPELV
+465 WIATTSELV
-474 AAQGTTD
+474 AAQNTID

-497 GVVEPGFDPWVHVA
+497 GIVEPGFDPWPHVA
-511 ALIASAEFIEPGI
+511 ALVASAEFVEPGI
-524 EPAPAGTTEEAFDL
+524 EPAPAGVTEEAFDL
-538 LHWLESDG
+538 LRWLESDG
-546 VRLVTSS
+546 VRLVASS
-553 RDLYMPIE
+553 HDLSMPID
-561 CGGKEAIQLSHV
+561 CGGKETIQLLDV
-573 RRVVGERLAAVTGHG
+573 RRVVGERLAAVTGHE
-588 PTGRPVGPRAPGVTR
+588 PTGRPVGPRAPGATR
-603 INQRSSLAR
+603 IAYF
-612 R
+612 

>member
-7 PRALS
+7 PSALA
-12 ATQLSLSDLGTQLS
+12 ATQLSLSDLGTQLA
-26 DCVFVIVDL
+26 DIVFVVVDL
-35 ETTGGAAVDAGIT
+35 ETTGGAGVDAGIT

-60 TGEFITLVN
+60 IGEFTTLVN
-69 PGTPI
+69 PGATI
-74 PPFIATLTGIT
+74 PPFIAALTGIT
-85 DSMVSRSPSVHTAVS
+85 DSMVSGSPSVRTAVS

-114 NAPYDIGFLKGACTK
+114 NAPYDIGFLKGACAK

-136 NKAIDTA
+136 NKVIDTA
-143 RIARLTLHRDE
+143 RIARLALHRDE
-154 VRNCKLST
+154 VRNCKLAT
-162 LSSFFRT
+162 LSAFFNT
-169 EVQPTHRAFDD
+169 DVQPTHRAFDD

-214 DAQRNKKSLAD
+214 DVQRNKKSLAD

-257 TYFTAAENRRRMS
+257 TYFTAAESRRRMS
-270 EMIGIAQQV
+270 EMIGIAQNI

-309 RAAESVYWVKLTAEP
+309 RAADSVSWLKLTAEP

-329 VTKQLKDDSA
+329 ITKQLKDDA
-339 EGARYIGPFTSRA
+339 LEGARYIGPFTSRS

-360 INETTAL
+360 INETISL
-367 RTCTIKIA
+367 RTCTTKIA
-375 ALPRT
+375 AQPRS
-380 DIPGCVRGELGKCVA
+380 DIPGCVRAELGKCIA
-395 PCTSNHDR
+395 PCVREHDR
-403 DQYLNIV
+403 EQYLNIV
-410 NHASIAMSGSTSIVV
+410 NHASIAMSGSTSTIVA
-425 THITALMET
+425 HINDLMET
-434 LANSERFEE
+434 LANAERFEE
-443 AANWREALGN
+443 AASWREALGH

-465 WIATTPELV
+465 WIASTPELV
-474 AAQGTTD
+474 AAQGTVD

-497 GVVEPGFDPWVHVA
+497 GVVEPGFDPWPHIT
-511 ALIASAEFIEPGI
+511 ALIASAEYVEPAI
-524 EPAPAGTTEEAFDL
+524 APAPAGVTEEAFDL
-538 LHWLESDG
+538 LRWLESDG
-546 VRLVTSS
+546 VRLVASS
-553 RDLYMPIE
+553 RDLYMPID
-561 CGGKEAIQLSHV
+561 CGGKETVQLSDI
-573 RRVVGERLAAVTGHG
+573 RRVVSERLAAVTGHA
-588 PTGRPVGPRAPGVTR
+588 PFGRPVGPRAPGVSR
-603 INQRSSLAR
+603 ITYF
-612 R
+612 

>member
-7 PRALS
+7 PSALA

-35 ETTGGAAVDAGIT
+35 ETTGGAGIDAGIT
-48 EIGAVKVQGGEV
+48 EIGAVKVHGGEV
-60 TGEFITLVN
+60 IGEFTTLVN
-69 PGTPI
+69 PGSPI

-85 DSMVSRSPSVHTAVS
+85 DSMVSGSPGVQTAVS

-136 NKAIDTA
+136 NKVIDTV
-143 RIARLTLHRDE
+143 RIARLALHRDE
-154 VRNCKLST
+154 VRNCKLAT

-214 DAQRNKKSLAD
+214 DVQRNKKGLAD

-257 TYFTAAENRRRMS
+257 TYFTAAETRRRMS
-270 EMIGIAQQV
+270 EMIEIAQQV

-309 RAAESVYWVKLTAEP
+309 RAADSVSWVKLTAEP

-329 VTKQLKDDSA
+329 ITKEIKDDS
-339 EGARYIGPFTSRA
+339 EFGARYIGPFTSRG
-352 AANSALDV
+352 AANSVIDV
-360 INETTAL
+360 INGTIAL
-367 RTCTIKIA
+367 RTCTSKIA
-375 ALPRT
+375 AQPRT
-380 DIPGCVRGELGKCVA
+380 NIPGCVRAELGKCAA
-395 PCTSNHDR
+395 PCTREHDR
-403 DQYLNIV
+403 ELYLQVV
-410 NHASIAMSGSTSIVV
+410 NHAGVSMSGSTSTVV
-425 THITALMET
+425 AHITKLMET
-434 LANSERFEE
+434 LAAAERFEE
-443 AANWREALGN
+443 AAMWREALGN

-465 WIATTPELV
+465 WIATTSELV
-474 AAQGTTD
+474 AAQNTID

-497 GVVEPGFDPWVHVA
+497 GVVEPGFDPWPHVA
-511 ALIASAEFIEPGI
+511 ALVASAEFVEPGI
-524 EPAPAGTTEEAFDL
+524 EPAPAGVTEEAFDL
-538 LHWLESDG
+538 LRWLESDG
-546 VRLVTSS
+546 VRLVASS
-553 RDLYMPIE
+553 HDLSMPID
-561 CGGKEAIQLSHV
+561 CGGKETIQLLDV
-573 RRVVGERLAAVTGHG
+573 RRVVGERLAAVTEHE
-588 PTGRPVGPRAPGVTR
+588 PTGRPVGPRAPGATG
-603 INQRSSLAR
+603 IAYF
-612 R
+612 

>member
-1 MTVTNP
+1 MTNP
-7 PRALS
+7 PSALA

-35 ETTGGAAVDAGIT
+35 ETTGGAGIDAGIT
-48 EIGAVKVQGGEV
+48 EIGAVKVHGGEV
-60 TGEFITLVN
+60 IGEFTTLVN
-69 PGTPI
+69 PGSPI

-85 DSMVSRSPSVHTAVS
+85 DSMVSGSPGVQTAVS

-136 NKAIDTA
+136 NKVIDTV
-143 RIARLTLHRDE
+143 RIARLALHRDE
-154 VRNCKLST
+154 VRNCKLAT

-214 DAQRNKKSLAD
+214 DVQRNKKGLAD

-257 TYFTAAENRRRMS
+257 TYFTAAETRRRMS
-270 EMIGIAQQV
+270 EMIEIAQQV

-309 RAAESVYWVKLTAEP
+309 RAADSVSWVKLTAEP

-329 VTKQLKDDSA
+329 ITKEIKDDS
-339 EGARYIGPFTSRA
+339 EFGARYIGPFTSRG
-352 AANSALDV
+352 AANSVIDV
-360 INETTAL
+360 INGTIAL
-367 RTCTIKIA
+367 RTCTSKIA
-375 ALPRT
+375 AQPRT
-380 DIPGCVRGELGKCVA
+380 NIPGCVRAELGKCAA
-395 PCTSNHDR
+395 PCTREHDR
-403 DQYLNIV
+403 ELYLQVV
-410 NHASIAMSGSTSIVV
+410 NHAGVSMSGSTSTVV
-425 THITALMET
+425 AHITKLMET
-434 LANSERFEE
+434 LAAAERFEE
-443 AANWREALGN
+443 AAMWREALGN

-465 WIATTPELV
+465 WIATTSELV
-474 AAQGTTD
+474 AAQNTID

-497 GVVEPGFDPWVHVA
+497 GVVEPGFDPWPHVA
-511 ALIASAEFIEPGI
+511 ALVASAEFVEPGI
-524 EPAPAGTTEEAFDL
+524 EPAPAGVTEEAFDL
-538 LHWLESDG
+538 LRWLESDG
-546 VRLVTSS
+546 VRLVASS
-553 RDLYMPIE
+553 HDLSMPID
-561 CGGKEAIQLSHV
+561 CGGKETIQLLDV
-573 RRVVGERLAAVTGHG
+573 RRVVGERLAAVTGHE
-588 PTGRPVGPRAPGVTR
+588 PTGRPVGPRAPGATR
-603 INQRSSLAR
+603 IAYF
-612 R
+612 

>member
-7 PRALS
+7 PSALA

-35 ETTGGAAVDAGIT
+35 ETTGGAGIDAGIT
-48 EIGAVKVQGGEV
+48 EIGAVKVHGGEV
-60 TGEFITLVN
+60 IGEFTTLVN
-69 PGTPI
+69 PGSPI

-85 DSMVSRSPSVHTAVS
+85 DSMVSGSPGVQTAVS

-136 NKAIDTA
+136 NKVIDTV
-143 RIARLTLHRDE
+143 RIARLALHRDE
-154 VRNCKLST
+154 VRNCKLAT

-214 DAQRNKKSLAD
+214 DVQRNKKGLAD

-257 TYFTAAENRRRMS
+257 TYFTAAETRRRMS
-270 EMIGIAQQV
+270 EMIEIAQQV

-309 RAAESVYWVKLTAEP
+309 RAADSVSWVKLTAEP

-329 VTKQLKDDSA
+329 ITKEIKDDS
-339 EGARYIGPFTSRA
+339 EFGARYIGPFTSRG
-352 AANSALDV
+352 AANSVIDV
-360 INETTAL
+360 INGTIAL
-367 RTCTIKIA
+367 RTCTSKIA
-375 ALPRT
+375 AQPRT
-380 DIPGCVRGELGKCVA
+380 NIPGCVRAELGKCAA
-395 PCTSNHDR
+395 PCTREHDR
-403 DQYLNIV
+403 ELYLQVV
-410 NHASIAMSGSTSIVV
+410 NHAGVSMSGSTSTVV
-425 THITALMET
+425 AHITELMET
-434 LANSERFEE
+434 LAAAERFEE
-443 AANWREALGN
+443 AAMWREALGN

-465 WIATTPELV
+465 WIATTSELV
-474 AAQGTTD
+474 AAQNTID

-497 GVVEPGFDPWVHVA
+497 GVVEPGFDPWPHVA
-511 ALIASAEFIEPGI
+511 ALVASAEFVEPGI
-524 EPAPAGTTEEAFDL
+524 EPAPAGVTEEAFDL
-538 LHWLESDG
+538 LRWLESDG
-546 VRLVTSS
+546 VRLVASS
-553 RDLYMPIE
+553 HDLSMPID
-561 CGGKEAIQLSHV
+561 CGGKETIQLLDV

-588 PTGRPVGPRAPGVTR
+588 PTGRPVGPRAPGATR
-603 INQRSSLAR
+603 IAYF
-612 R
+612 

>member
-1 MTVTNP
+1 MTVINP
-7 PRALS
+7 PGALA

-35 ETTGGAAVDAGIT
+35 ETTGGAGIDAGIT
-48 EIGAVKVQGGEV
+48 EIGAVKVRGGEV
-60 TGEFITLVN
+60 IGEFTTLVN
-69 PGTPI
+69 PGSSI

-114 NAPYDIGFLKGACTK
+114 NAPYDIGFLKGACAK
-129 FDIAWPN
+129 FDITWPS
-136 NKAIDTA
+136 NKVIDTV
-143 RIARLTLHRDE
+143 RIARLALHRDE
-154 VRNCKLST
+154 VPNCKLAT

-214 DAQRNKKSLAD
+214 DVQRNKKGLAD

-257 TYFTAAENRRRMS
+257 TYFTAAETRRRMS
-270 EMIGIAQQV
+270 EMIEIAQQV

-309 RAAESVYWVKLTAEP
+309 RAADSVSWVKLTAEP

-329 VTKQLKDDSA
+329 ITKEIKDDS
-339 EGARYIGPFTSRA
+339 EFGARYIGPFTSRG
-352 AANSALDV
+352 AANSVIDV
-360 INETTAL
+360 INGTIAL
-367 RTCTIKIA
+367 RTCTSKIA
-375 ALPRT
+375 AQPRT
-380 DIPGCVRGELGKCVA
+380 NIPGCVRAELGKCAA
-395 PCTSNHDR
+395 PCTREHDR
-403 DQYLNIV
+403 ELYLQVV
-410 NHASIAMSGSTSIVV
+410 NHAGVSMSGSTSTVV
-425 THITALMET
+425 AHITKLMET
-434 LANSERFEE
+434 LAAAERFEE
-443 AANWREALGN
+443 AAMWREALGN

-465 WIATTPELV
+465 WIATTSELV
-474 AAQGTTD
+474 AAQNTID

-497 GVVEPGFDPWVHVA
+497 GVVEPGFDPWPHVA
-511 ALIASAEFIEPGI
+511 ALVASAEFVEPGI
-524 EPAPAGTTEEAFDL
+524 EPAPAGVTEEAFDL
-538 LHWLESDG
+538 LRWLESDG
-546 VRLVTSS
+546 VRLVASS
-553 RDLYMPIE
+553 HDLSMPID
-561 CGGKEAIQLSHV
+561 CGGKETIQLLDV
-573 RRVVGERLAAVTGHG
+573 RRVVGERLAAVTGHE
-588 PTGRPVGPRAPGVTR
+588 PTGRPVG
-603 INQRSSLAR
+603 S
-612 R
+612 

>member
-7 PRALS
+7 PSALA

-35 ETTGGAAVDAGIT
+35 ETTGGAGIDAGIT
-48 EIGAVKVQGGEV
+48 EIGAVKVHGGEV
-60 TGEFITLVN
+60 IGEFTTLVN
-69 PGTPI
+69 PGSPI

-85 DSMVSRSPSVHTAVS
+85 DSMVSGSPGVQTAVS

-136 NKAIDTA
+136 NKVIDTV
-143 RIARLTLHRDE
+143 RIARLALHRDE
-154 VRNCKLST
+154 VRNCKLAT

-214 DAQRNKKSLAD
+214 DVQRNKKGLAD

-257 TYFTAAENRRRMS
+257 TYFTAAETRRRMS
-270 EMIGIAQQV
+270 EMIEIAQQV

-309 RAAESVYWVKLTAEP
+309 RAADSVSWVKLTAEP

-329 VTKQLKDDSA
+329 ISKEIKDDS
-339 EGARYIGPFTSRA
+339 EFGARYIGPFTSRG
-352 AANSALDV
+352 AANSVIDV
-360 INETTAL
+360 INGTIAL
-367 RTCTIKIA
+367 RTCTSKIA
-375 ALPRT
+375 AQPRT
-380 DIPGCVRGELGKCVA
+380 NIPGCVRAELGKCAA
-395 PCTSNHDR
+395 PCTREHDR
-403 DQYLNIV
+403 ELYLQVV
-410 NHASIAMSGSTSIVV
+410 NHAGVSMSGSTSTVV
-425 THITALMET
+425 AHITKLMET
-434 LANSERFEE
+434 LAAAERFEE
-443 AANWREALGN
+443 AAMWREALGN

-465 WIATTPELV
+465 WIATTSELV
-474 AAQGTTD
+474 AAQNTID

-497 GVVEPGFDPWVHVA
+497 GVVEPGFDPWPHVA
-511 ALIASAEFIEPGI
+511 ALVASAEFVEPGI
-524 EPAPAGTTEEAFDL
+524 EPAPAGVTEEAFDL
-538 LHWLESDG
+538 LRWLESDG
-546 VRLVTSS
+546 VRLVASS
-553 RDLYMPIE
+553 HDLSMPID
-561 CGGKEAIQLSHV
+561 CGGKETIQLLDV
-573 RRVVGERLAAVTGHG
+573 RRVVGERLAAVTGHE
-588 PTGRPVGPRAPGVTR
+588 PTGRPVGPRAPGATR
-603 INQRSSLAR
+603 IAYF
-612 R
+612 